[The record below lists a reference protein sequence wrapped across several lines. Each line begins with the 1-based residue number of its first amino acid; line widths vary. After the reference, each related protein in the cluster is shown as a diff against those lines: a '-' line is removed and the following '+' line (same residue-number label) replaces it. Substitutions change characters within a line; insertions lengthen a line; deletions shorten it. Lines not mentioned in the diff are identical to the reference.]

1 MTYRHWMGLIASA
14 CLAFPAHADLL
25 NISSTSL
32 QSSTEEAIACTIIAS
47 GGSTYQ
53 GFKVLVGYSEGSAS
67 DSNPTLRVRSLSS
80 SNIYENDNWQGVN
93 YLNGQS
99 VNNGADLAGL
109 YTNTLGRTPGHTN
122 DSAILMLFRPGEAV
136 CAFSKEVSNSSLK
149 KVSVSLTD
157 ITAMVVG
164 TKSLTT
170 QEIFLLEKY
179 SPNIQP

>member
-1 MTYRHWMGLIASA
+1 MKYYQWMGLIATACVTFSA
-14 CLAFPAHADLL
+14 RADLM

-32 QSSTEEAIACTIIAS
+32 QSSTEEAIACGIITTNAP
-47 GGSTYQ
+47 TYQ
-53 GFKVLVGYSEGSAS
+53 GYKVLVGYSEGSTS

-80 SNIYENDNWQGVN
+80 PNTYENDNWRGVN

-99 VNNGADLAGL
+99 VNVGSDLVNL
-109 YTNTLGRTPGHTN
+109 YSSTLGRTPGGTN
-122 DSAILMLFRPGEAV
+122 DSAILMIFRPGEAV

-157 ITAMVVG
+157 ITAKIAG
-164 TKSLTT
+164 AKALST

-179 SPNIQP
+179 ISNSLP